1 MYNELKE
8 LSESDYYPF
17 HMPGHKR
24 QPLGC
29 DLDGAIGLDITEIDN
44 FDNMHHPEGI
54 IAELEKKM
62 AKIFHSEKAYILV
75 NGSSCGILTA
85 ISAVVKKGDQIIM
98 ARNAH
103 KSAYNAVFLNELEVA
118 YLYPDQLE
126 PYGINSG
133 ISPSEVEKAII
144 ENRKAKAVFI
154 TSPTYEGVVSDVRAI
169 AKVCHKYD
177 IPLIVDSAHGAHF
190 GLYDNF
196 SEKYH
201 AKSAAAEGADIVI
214 ASLHKT
220 LPSFTQTAMAL
231 LQGKLVDKFWFETYY
246 SIYQT
251 SSPSY
256 VFMAGI
262 DRCLEIIEKEGQKRF
277 ESLERFLEDIRA
289 CKFKKVKI
297 FGTKFIGK
305 GAVYGYDPTKL
316 CIACEGRTG
325 KQIYDIL
332 RRRHHLQ
339 PEMAAGNYCLLM
351 TTLMDTEE
359 GFRRL
364 KKALEDMDEDL

>member
-1 MYNELKE
+1 MYNELKK
-8 LSESDYYPF
+8 LAESDYYPF

-24 QPLGC
+24 QALGC
-29 DLDGAIGLDITEIDN
+29 DLDGAFGLDITEIDN
-44 FDNMHHPEGI
+44 FDNMHHPDGI
-54 IAELEKKM
+54 IAELEERM
-62 AKIFHSEKAYILV
+62 AKVFSAEKAYILV

-85 ISAVVKKGDQIIM
+85 LSSVVRKGDLIIM

-103 KSAYNAVFLNELEVA
+103 KSAYNAVFLNELDVA
-118 YLYPDQLE
+118 YLYPDQIE

-133 ISPSEVEKAII
+133 ISPVEVEKAII

-154 TSPTYEGVVSDVRAI
+154 TSPTYEGVVSDVKSI
-169 AKVCHKYD
+169 AKVCHKYG

-190 GLYDNF
+190 GLYKGFTEN
-196 SEKYH
+196 YRTN
-201 AKSAAAEGADIVI
+201 SAALEGADIVI

-231 LQGKLVDKFWFETYY
+231 IQGNLIDRYWFETYY

-262 DRCLEIIEKEGQKRF
+262 DRCLSIIENDGQRRF
-277 ESLERFLEDIRA
+277 EKLDAELEAIRA
-289 CKFKKVKI
+289 IKFMKIKI
-297 FGTKFIGK
+297 FGTDLIGS
-305 GAVYGYDPTKL
+305 GNVYGYDPTKL
-316 CIACEGRTG
+316 CIACEGKSG
-325 KQIYDIL
+325 KEIYNIL
-332 RRRHHLQ
+332 MNKYHLQ

-351 TTLMDTEE
+351 TTLMDTAE

-364 KKALEDMDEDL
+364 RRALEEIDEDI